1 MSVQAIV
8 EIAKAEYKKWSTAPP
23 EDQMQRLD
31 AFRLSLEPHIYNYLQ
46 EHYAFEFTSC
56 WQRYTPPKQAPNAF
70 VIVERRSHQ
79 NLWFIL
85 RNIAWAAPHMS
96 VYIFCSDENINY
108 IRALLKEKAEHYN
121 IIQVFTGNPSRT
133 RGKKEVDNLLT
144 NPDTYRQINANYILT
159 AEMDAF
165 FRRKIPDSMFQGM
178 YWGCPWAWK
187 PTEPG
192 GGGVTVRHVPS
203 MIALCARHRP
213 NPMLDL
219 EGESQDSW
227 LSKHVA
233 SEATKDP
240 AYTYPS
246 LETRANLIM
255 ESIPSA
261 NPVAVHQFWTFLD
274 NFLTNSD
281 QDTQNLTAFFKNIL
295 TFSA

>member
-1 MSVQAIV
+1 MSIAAIV

-23 EDQMQRLD
+23 EDQMLRLD

-46 EHYAFEFTSC
+46 EHYAYEFTTC
-56 WQRYTPPKQAPNAF
+56 WQRYTPPKQAQNAI
-70 VIVERRSHQ
+70 VIVERRAHQ

-121 IIQVFTGNPSRT
+121 IIQAFTGNPSRT

-144 NPDTYRQINANYILT
+144 NPDTYSQIQANYILT
-159 AEMDAF
+159 TEMDAF
-165 FRRKIPDSMFQGM
+165 FRRKIPDSLFVGT

-203 MIALCARHRP
+203 MIALCKRHRP
-213 NPMLDL
+213 DPSQDL
-219 EGESQDSW
+219 EGDSQDSW
-227 LSKHVA
+227 LSKHIA
-233 SEATKDP
+233 SSAASDP
-240 AYTYPS
+240 AITYPS

-295 TFSA
+295 TFT